1 MTLIIDGYN
10 LLHASGVFGAE
21 RGARGFEQSRMALLD
36 VLVELLGDD
45 ATNTIVV
52 FDAAKAPNHLPQR
65 HSHGPLQVWY
75 ARDYPDADALI
86 EELLEQHKSPQE
98 LVIVSS
104 DRRIQRAARRQRA
117 RTFSSDTWL
126 AEQRR
131 RQNKGTPNVDK
142 KPPSPSPCDV
152 EVWKQY
158 FGL

>member
-10 LLHASGVFGAE
+10 LLHASGVFGSE
-21 RGARGFEQSRMALLD
+21 RGARGFEQSRVALLD

-45 ATNTIVV
+45 AANTIVV
-52 FDAAKAPNHLPQR
+52 FDAANAPDHLPRR
-65 HSHGPLQVWY
+65 HSHGRLQVWY

-86 EELLEQHKSPQE
+86 EELLEEHASPQE

-104 DRRIQRAARRQRA
+104 DRRIQRAARRRRA
-117 RTFSSDTWL
+117 QSFSSDTWL

-131 RQNKGTPNVDK
+131 RQNNAIPNLDK
-142 KPPSPSPCDV
+142 KPPDPSPSDV
-152 EVWKQY
+152 EIWKQY